1 MKRAVRQTTLLLFT
15 ALALLAMLQEC
26 KREKIIVNPRT
37 ATISVSDITE
47 NEAAFKGQLEFDGGG
62 DILERGFYL
71 NGDKILAD
79 NNEQKEFESKAT
91 QLKDDTKYYL
101 YAFARNKVGTG
112 YGDTLEFKTLKKE
125 NFLAN
130 VSLVIKEASNITSH
144 SATLNCLIENSNIS
158 RFSFAFEY
166 SKDANFS
173 SFVTI
178 NPEFID
184 HYPVGKMAYADITGL
199 NEETTYYYRLKVSEG
214 EEYVYSGTISFTTE
228 VEGQGPTLPGME
240 IWEAT
245 DVTAY
250 EATLNGFINRNTNL
264 EGIVFTFEYSTKVS
278 FTDFQSTEASII
290 LLANGAKAIVVVG
303 DLTPETTYYFRL
315 KATLG
320 TELAYSLKEQFTTEK
335 EDDPPPQEF
344 PEIELLGATNITSN
358 SATLNALI
366 LSKDL
371 EGFEFVFQCASNAV
385 FINAIDKE
393 AVLSNHPDGTFATV
407 DIDSLWPLRLYR
419 YRIKM
424 TYEDVVVYSEV
435 GTFETINGP
444 PPPPPDFPEMEI
456 LEATDITETSAVFQV
471 IIKADDIS
479 DFLVLFGIG
488 MSPDHVFYGTVEQ
501 VTFEPH
507 TEGTLGSIT
516 ISTLGEGTD
525 YYYGFALRNSVS
537 EVEYTPILSVTTLIY
552 NIPFRIFRGKLYIV
566 TADEYDN
573 VYLGGY
579 KLKTSSDMITYEH
592 GVVAK
597 YNTQGDLLW
606 ESLILSNNPSEPMVV
621 EKELAVKN
629 GIVYAHNIRSYHK
642 VYLNAYDSE
651 TGELLWE
658 VYLGDGFPNNF
669 TVDNEGY
676 IYSVINLH
684 VINKISPQGQ
694 IMATKEDVTTA
705 SITSFNDK
713 VLIGTA
719 GKQDG
724 WWKAKVICLDKDFNF
739 LWEHYGVNNGA
750 STALALSLAVYPEE
764 NVLIVGEV
772 ITDVIGGLSTSYVS
786 KYKLDGMSLEWN
798 KLFYDNLSSIEFW
811 RRRNNKDLVVHTFH
825 HKNFNYRPTIM
836 NLEGER
842 VWEGSPGDAGH
853 AVTNNFKMFIVSD
866 TGEDGI
872 PLIYDL

>member
-1 MKRAVRQTTLLLFT
+1 
-15 ALALLAMLQEC
+15 
-26 KREKIIVNPRT
+26 
-37 ATISVSDITE
+37 
-47 NEAAFKGQLEFDGGG
+47 
-62 DILERGFYL
+62 
-71 NGDKILAD
+71 
-79 NNEQKEFESKAT
+79 
-91 QLKDDTKYYL
+91 
-101 YAFARNKVGTG
+101 
-112 YGDTLEFKTLKKE
+112 
-125 NFLAN
+125 
-130 VSLVIKEASNITSH
+130 
-144 SATLNCLIENSNIS
+144 
-158 RFSFAFEY
+158 
-166 SKDANFS
+166 
-173 SFVTI
+173 
-178 NPEFID
+178 
-184 HYPVGKMAYADITGL
+184 
-199 NEETTYYYRLKVSEG
+199 
-214 EEYVYSGTISFTTE
+214 
-228 VEGQGPTLPGME
+228 
-240 IWEAT
+240 
-245 DVTAY
+245 
-250 EATLNGFINRNTNL
+250 
-264 EGIVFTFEYSTKVS
+264 
-278 FTDFQSTEASII
+278 
-290 LLANGAKAIVVVG
+290 
-303 DLTPETTYYFRL
+303 
-315 KATLG
+315 
-320 TELAYSLKEQFTTEK
+320 
-335 EDDPPPQEF
+335 
-344 PEIELLGATNITSN
+344 
-358 SATLNALI
+358 
-366 LSKDL
+366 
-371 EGFEFVFQCASNAV
+371 
-385 FINAIDKE
+385 
-393 AVLSNHPDGTFATV
+393 
-407 DIDSLWPLRLYR
+407 
-419 YRIKM
+419 
-424 TYEDVVVYSEV
+424 
-435 GTFETINGP
+435 
-444 PPPPPDFPEMEI
+444 
-456 LEATDITETSAVFQV
+456 
-471 IIKADDIS
+471 
-479 DFLVLFGIG
+479 
-488 MSPDHVFYGTVEQ
+488 
-501 VTFEPH
+501 
-507 TEGTLGSIT
+507 
-516 ISTLGEGTD
+516 
-525 YYYGFALRNSVS
+525 
-537 EVEYTPILSVTTLIY
+537 
-552 NIPFRIFRGKLYIV
+552 
-566 TADEYDN
+566 
-573 VYLGGY
+573 
-579 KLKTSSDMITYEH
+579 
-592 GVVAK
+592 
-597 YNTQGDLLW
+597 
-606 ESLILSNNPSEPMVV
+606 MVV